1 MKRKLILS
9 FIARTLVT
17 CFLLTADLDGKT
29 QLLDSALRTYS
40 ERYQE
45 ERAYLHYDKSAYLPG
60 ETIWFKAYLMKGIL
74 PAEDSKTLYVDWVD
88 DKGTLLSHTSF
99 PIVPGGVTNGQFDIP
114 ATLKT
119 RHIHVHAYTKWM
131 LNFDSSF
138 IYKRTLKVI
147 VPGPSAAAA
156 RPVIIPTLEMFPEGG
171 DLVAGIKNKIAF
183 KAIDQWGRPVNIK
196 GIIQKDKI
204 FEDSL
209 RPLHDGMGFFH
220 LIPQKGASYAAKW
233 KDEKGKEYTTPLP
246 EAKDEGI
253 SMQIGFAPTKRF
265 FTVSRPETA
274 PEKYKT
280 LQLVGTMHQTLV
292 FKARANLTAL
302 TTTSGSIPIET
313 LPSGLLTITVFDN
326 EGNAVAERITYIN
339 NNEYKFKTEINMQ
352 RWGLSKR
359 ARNEVEL
366 ILPPNLQANLSVAVT
381 DAGIETDSSSNIFSH
396 LLLTADIRGYVHKPA
411 YYFSGNSDSVS
422 KNLDLVMLTNGWRR
436 FKWADIAKGKLPVI
450 SYPKDS
456 AYLSLSGKLFGL
468 SPSQLQKGG
477 SIIMMAKEKDSAA
490 KMVMAT
496 VMPDGSFSNPDYIF
510 FDSLRIYYQPVKPLQ
525 GASVNFMTSRV
536 AAPNYHF
543 KTLSSSIFPDTTGNY
558 RHALLSEEQIR
569 LQELLKGKMLEAV
582 TVKAKV
588 KPTVQVLDEKYA
600 SAMFKGDGYQFDVVN
615 DPFAMGAQNIFNY
628 LQGKVAGLQISN
640 SGGTPTLQWRG
651 GPPLI
656 YLDEVSTDPTMV
668 SGIPVQDIA
677 YIKVLRPPFMMGS
690 SGMYGN
696 GSNGAI
702 AIYTRK
708 GSDMQNT
715 PGKGLSTNTVMGYSS
730 IKEFYSPNYASFD
743 ARNEQPDLRTTL
755 YWKPQVITNGKNNKV
770 ILVFYNNDVTKAF
783 RIIVEGMTNEGQ
795 LTRLEQLIE

>member
-1 MKRKLILS
+1 MKRKL
-9 FIARTLVT
+9 
-17 CFLLTADLDGKT
+17 LLTLPARFVVVFLVAQSLTAKAQTLDNAL
-29 QLLDSALRTYS
+29 QLYS

-45 ERAYLHYDKSAYLPG
+45 ERAYLHYDKTAYLPG
-60 ETIWFKAYLMKGIL
+60 ETIWFKAYLMKGIM
-74 PAEDSKTLYVDWVD
+74 PADDSKTLYVDWVD
-88 DKGTLLSHTSF
+88 DKGTLLSHASF
-99 PIVPGGVTNGQFDIP
+99 PVVPGGVTHGQYDIP
-114 ATLKT
+114 ANLKS
-119 RHIHVHAYTKWM
+119 RQINVHAYTKWM

-138 IYKRTLKVI
+138 VYKKTLKI
-147 VPGPSAAAA
+147 IAPKSAGVVAK
-156 RPVIIPTLEMFPEGG
+156 PTIIPALEFFPEGG
-171 DLVAGIKNKIAF
+171 YLVTGIKNKIAF
-183 KAIDQWGRPVNIK
+183 KAVDQWGRPVAIK
-196 GIIQKDKI
+196 GIIQKDKA

-209 RPLHDGMGFFH
+209 RPVHDGMGFNY
-220 LIPQKGASYAAKW
+220 LIPEKGATYTARW

-246 EAKDEGI
+246 AAREEGV
-253 SMQIGFAPTKRF
+253 SVQIGIAPAKRF
-265 FTVSRPETA
+265 FTLTRTSEA
-274 PEKYKT
+274 SENYKS

-292 FKARANLTAL
+292 FKAKANLL
-302 TTTSGSIPIET
+302 TTTSTSGSIPIET
-313 LPSGLLTITVFDN
+313 LPSGILTITVFDN
-326 EGNAVAERITYIN
+326 EGNALAERITYIN
-339 NNEYKFKTEINMQ
+339 NNEYKFKTDINVQ

-359 ARNEVEL
+359 ARNEVE
-366 ILPPNLQANLSVAVT
+366 IIVPPNIVANLSVAVT

-396 LLLTADIRGYVHKPA
+396 LLLTGDLKGYVHNPA
-411 YYFSGNSDSVS
+411 YYFSGSADTTG

-436 FKWADIAKGKLPVI
+436 FKWADIAKGKMPVL
-450 SYPKDS
+450 SYQRDS
-456 AYLSLSGKLFGL
+456 AYMSLSGKLFGL

-496 VMPDGSFSNPDYIF
+496 VMPDGTFSNPDYIF

-525 GASVNFMTSRV
+525 GASVNFMTTRV
-536 AAPNYHF
+536 SAPNF
-543 KTLSSSIFPDTTGNY
+543 ITRNLSASLFPDTTGNY
-558 RHALLSEEQIR
+558 RHALLTEEQVR

-615 DPFAMGAQNIFNY
+615 DPFSMGAQNIFTY

-651 GPPLI
+651 GAPLI

-668 SGIPVQDIA
+668 SGIPVQDVA

-708 GSDMQNT
+708 GSDMQST
-715 PGKGLSTNTVMGYSS
+715 PGKGLSTNTVMGYSP
-730 IKEFYSPNYASFD
+730 IREFYSPNYAAFD

-755 YWKPQVITNGKNNKV
+755 YWKPQLITNGKNNKV
-770 ILVFYNNDVTKAF
+770 TVVFYNNDLTKSF
-783 RIIVEGMTNEGQ
+783 RLIVEGMNSEGQ